1 MKLKSLSREKRVAG
15 RWVPGH
21 PKVNV
26 NEIANLLVKKT
37 ATTSF
42 MELEP
47 FCEIVKSTYKSEIKE
62 REVKL
67 QPTGENLHGQGHLGN
82 FIATT

>member
-1 MKLKSLSREKRVAG
+1 
-15 RWVPGH
+15 
-21 PKVNV
+21 
-26 NEIANLLVKKT
+26 
-37 ATTSF
+37 